1 MDQIHSEVAQEL
13 YAQYNI
19 GRGRHGFTPFSNI
32 STEDQNGWKSVA
44 AHVEPVSETVTT
56 ADLEPNTE
64 EAMGAGAVIVQDESG
79 D

>member
-44 AHVEPVSETVTT
+44 AHVMRNTGLTV
-56 ADLEPNTE
+56 ADSDKPK